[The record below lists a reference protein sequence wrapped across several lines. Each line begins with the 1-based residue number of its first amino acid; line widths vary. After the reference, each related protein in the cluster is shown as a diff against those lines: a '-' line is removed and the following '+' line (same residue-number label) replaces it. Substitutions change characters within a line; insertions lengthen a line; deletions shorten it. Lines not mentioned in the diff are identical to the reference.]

1 MNLNEFSISNEH
13 LFFQHEKKL
22 TKILNHQEFFFP
34 LGEEFL
40 KNFSH
45 EWIIIIDWINC
56 GREKM
61 RNDGLNTPHHKFPNN
76 PLDIFSKKIFY
87 PWKDW
92 IIMHFLSHENTFCPT
107 KTASK
112 MNKSYAPCDLTL
124 PREHSEEFGIKS
136 VKKLKCSRSVCM
148 WLFFELWIG
157 DNRQPVFFY
166 DGGKW
171 NIITNLLQF

>member
-1 MNLNEFSISNEH
+1 MNFNLNFRFLMNIF
-13 LFFQHEKKL
+13 FFQHEKKIDGNL
-22 TKILNHQEFFFP
+22 KSPRIFFP

-61 RNDGLNTPHHKFPNN
+61 RNDGLNSPHQKFSNN
-76 PLDIFSKKIFY
+76 PLDIFLKKIFS

-112 MNKSYAPCDLTL
+112 MNKSYAGLDTSKGTQKNL
-124 PREHSEEFGIKS
+124 E
-136 VKKLKCSRSVCM
+136 LKCKILMEILVL
-148 WLFFELWIG
+148 WLLFA
-157 DNRQPVFFY
+157 
-166 DGGKW
+166 
-171 NIITNLLQF
+171 